1 MEQFEYKR
9 VFYEHGCQMS
19 DLNNEGKNGWE
30 LCDIEKQCGAREYVI
45 FKRKKVNNDKIDLLL
60 DSIDHAYLNTDGTY
74 NDLALEVVD
83 KVKYLKSIRCKQ

>member
-9 VFYEHGCQMS
+9 VFYEHGCQIS

-30 LCDIEKQCGAREYVI
+30 LCEIERQCGARTYAI
-45 FKRKKVNNDKIDLLL
+45 FKKKKVNNDKIDLLL
-60 DSIDHAYLNTDGTY
+60 DSIDHAYLNTNGTY

>member
-9 VFYEHGCQMS
+9 VFYEHGCQIS

-30 LCDIEKQCGAREYVI
+30 LCEIERQCGAREYVI
-45 FKRKKVNNDKIDLLL
+45 FKKKKVNNDKIDLLL
-60 DSIDHAYLNTDGTY
+60 DSIDHAYLNPDGTY

-83 KVKYLKSIRCKQ
+83 KVKYLKSIRQ